1 MIIKINFYK
10 ITQVLICVCFLL
22 IFTVTKLA
30 AEKIPNSQ
38 RSNDNNLLGFPGSLK
53 GKIILQSHTQGNM
66 SVALTVQ
73 FYLPGNIQP
82 EFTYDV
88 QSDINGE
95 FVVENI
101 NSGDYVVTVKNN
113 HTLLVAAAVGIIQ
126 DKVTIVEFAPL
137 LKGDANNDNQIT
149 ESDFSLLSKAFG
161 TIQGGKGYDSAA
173 DFNADAT
180 ISVLDFSL
188 LAENYNK
195 KGYQVT
201 VQSYTELSS
210 GGNIGF
216 LQEESDN
223 KRLQANLFRQ

>member
-10 ITQVLICVCFLL
+10 IMQVLICVYFLQIL
-22 IFTVTKLA
+22 TVSQLV
-30 AEKIPNSQ
+30 AERSHSTQGHYDNSF
-38 RSNDNNLLGFPGSLK
+38 LGFPGSLK
-53 GKIILQSHTQGNM
+53 GKVILQSHLQGDM
-66 SVALTVQ
+66 AIALTVQ
-73 FYLPGNIQP
+73 FYQPGKIQP

-88 QSDINGE
+88 HSDANGE

-101 NSGDYVVTVKNN
+101 VAGEYVVTVKNS
-113 HTLLVAAAVGIIQ
+113 HTLLVAAAVNIIQ
-126 DKVTIVEFAPL
+126 NNITTVEFAPL

-149 ESDFSLLSKAFG
+149 DLDFSLLSKAFG

-201 VQSYTELSS
+201 EKSYAELSS

-216 LQEESDN
+216 FQEESDN
-223 KRLQANLFRQ
+223 KRLQANLFR